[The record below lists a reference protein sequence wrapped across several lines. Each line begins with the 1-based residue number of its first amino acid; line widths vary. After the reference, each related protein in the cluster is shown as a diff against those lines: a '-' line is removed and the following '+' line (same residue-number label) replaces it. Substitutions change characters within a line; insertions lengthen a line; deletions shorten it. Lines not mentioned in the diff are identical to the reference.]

1 MTFSAGEGRWAAVGR
16 MEQAAVND
24 VVKNSLERG
33 VNFLDTAN
41 VYSEGRSEIMTGV
54 ALRQLGVPRD
64 QFVLA
69 TKVLGRMGP
78 GPNEV
83 GLSRAHILSA
93 VDASLKRLQLDHI
106 DLYQIHGRDPLTPLE
121 ETLDALDAC
130 VRAGKVRYI
139 GLCNLAAWE
148 IAKALGISERRGWA
162 RFESVQ
168 AYYSIG
174 GRDLEREIV
183 PLANDQRL
191 AILPWSPLAGGLL
204 SGKFSRDKAGPEGAR
219 RTTFDF
225 PPVDKERAFT
235 IVDAMRP
242 IAARHE
248 VSVARVA
255 PAATACHFDHHRRA
269 HARAV
274 ARQPRGVR
282 PQADGGG
289 ARRPR
294 QGVGAHARVPGLD
307 ARADVGRSTGDD
319 SERVVPLARL
329 HGDPAQLR
337 ELVDRGLPAE
347 AAVAR
352 ALHAA
357 KRHLRLVV
365 HGGTVHVANA
375 RVDAPGDIECARQIA
390 TEDGRRQAVLGV
402 VGERHGFIHRRDTR
416 DRDLWAEGF
425 VTEELHRGR
434 DTIHHDALHDCAVA
448 LAARQH
454 LGALRDRVRHQAL
467 HALDGGL
474 PDH

>member
-1 MTFSAGEGRWAAVGR
+1 MRMKKLGNTGLVVSEVCLGTMTFSAGEGRWAAVGR
-16 MEQAAVND
+16 MEQASVND
-24 VVKNSLERG
+24 VVKTSLERG

-54 ALRQLGVPRD
+54 ALRTLGVPRD

-121 ETLDALDAC
+121 ETLDALNDC

-183 PLANDQRL
+183 PLSNDQRL

-204 SGKFSRDKAGPEGAR
+204 SGKFQRNQAGPEGAR

-225 PPVDKERAFT
+225 PPVDKERVFT
-235 IVDAMRP
+235 IVDTMRP
-242 IAARHE
+242 IAERHE

-255 PAATACHFDHHRRA
+255 LAWLLHQPHVTSIIIGVRTREQLLDNLAAT
-269 HARAV
+269 
-274 ARQPRGVR
+274 
-282 PQADGGG
+282 
-289 ARRPR
+289 
-294 QGVGAHARVPGLD
+294 
-307 ARADVGRSTGDD
+307 
-319 SERVVPLARL
+319 
-329 HGDPAQLR
+329 
-337 ELVDRGLPAE
+337 
-347 AAVAR
+347 
-352 ALHAA
+352 
-357 KRHLRLVV
+357 
-365 HGGTVHVANA
+365 
-375 RVDAPGDIECARQIA
+375 
-390 TEDGRRQAVLGV
+390 
-402 VGERHGFIHRRDTR
+402 
-416 DRDLWAEGF
+416 DLKLTA
-425 VTEELHRGR
+425 EELATL
-434 DTIHHDALHDCAVA
+434 DNVSA
-448 LAARQH
+448 LAPEYPGWMLERLSA
-454 LGALRDRVRHQAL
+454 DRLAMVQN
-467 HALDGGL
+467 G
-474 PDH
+474 